1 MRITSRILVFAVV
14 CLATTSPRAT
24 ALNIIFEP
32 LSATTHPQIL
42 DGTFNF
48 DAENPAFDANATGLL
63 NILQQTEAVY
73 EDAFED
79 ADTIRITYWWDADMP
94 FCCGQSIPSMMRE
107 DGNGNLTH
115 AVVRFN
121 PTVAY
126 YIDPTPANDSEYTMD
141 QVLYNFGPNALTPTQ
156 QTQRFTGNVPN
167 VFEAGYNGAVV
178 PGGPADGGLRD
189 LLTLAF
195 QEVGH
200 SLGLNAG
207 FTGVTNGSMTGEGD
221 DGDYDVNPNFVNGNV
236 MAMLPRGGAQDPLDH
251 LFGNDAV
258 MASLSISSERTRPS
272 AADFF
277 AIASTQGWT
286 QIDLPRQDF
295 LGGNDWNTGFNWMGG
310 QVPLSLDSAY
320 VRHGAAVTLSGIG
333 NVSNLLVDNNSSV
346 QTSTNTLVA
355 DLVTIQK
362 TVGAGTPRIL
372 VSEFGELLSD
382 VITVDSGA
390 RLDVFGGDVEFER
403 MRILNG
409 GELRGNGTIDG
420 TNIVGEITND
430 GTIRASGAGTLLIT
444 SLNNL
449 GIDLDGNDEN
459 GEVVVTVADLDIQT
473 GLSDSFNGTATV
485 GGGRRL
491 TFGSGASVGAGGLLL
506 LDGSADPAT
515 VDGSVLFISS
525 SGVLR
530 ADGLGVVENPLIL
543 TSGSISETADAAAEL
558 RFNGSTYFNGGRV
571 VGPGLARQNGP
582 LFVGQDSEVEVNTYD
597 LDGLTG
603 NTVVTISAGSTLLIS
618 STFID
623 TTADNDFDGA
633 IHVNGSTLDIESV
646 WQLDGTL
653 NLNGQDMGGGGS
665 HEGASDEGDG
675 IASLHG
681 AGGVVVDN
689 GGRINIVG
697 TAFVETAATVI
708 NGLVFVDGIGEF
720 SGPTSLG
727 VNANVEINNANDSL
741 RLRGTTTLVG
751 PSLVGSGR
759 LIFEDN
765 VNVAFVNT
773 SVGTA
778 ETDLDGLLGNTQVLI
793 NSGLTFSIASIT
805 IEPTPNDGFDGV
817 VTNRG
822 TFSVLAGWRL
832 DGDLEM
838 EQIGGNVPTLAGLGT
853 FRIHTTGTFSSDGDA
868 IVNPPTQVAGAMLID
883 GGVTQINNTASFE
896 STAIVMVD
904 AGAELELNG
913 VSTLSGGSY
922 SGGGL
927 IQFNALTN
935 VNANTTI
942 ATGRVDLDGA
952 AENTQISL
960 NNAAL
965 VLNVGGI
972 DVTNNLYVGTMN
984 VTGAAARLEVN
995 LSNPLTAW
1003 RVTSGGVLNF
1013 STPSAGPVTMLDG
1026 SDLSAEGIINATG
1039 RVRLEANITLRSRLN
1054 VLTSDTDVHFG
1065 SGGQNFM
1072 FNTGSVAGL
1081 GSITIDD
1088 GTRMHLENN
1097 TNVGVDVENAG
1108 RLEVGFVASEVA
1120 IDLTA
1125 PGSAL
1130 IRANFSQTST
1140 GTFAVN
1146 LAGLLQG
1153 SQFDLL
1159 NVTQTARLGGTLE
1172 ISTIDG
1178 FVPTIGNTFQILT
1191 AASVVNTFATV
1202 YAFDE
1207 ADLLGYGV
1215 TVLYSPTDVVVRID
1229 NVFLLGDYNMN
1240 GIVDAADYTVW
1251 RNMLGQ
1257 MGAGLAA
1264 DGNGD
1269 SVVDANDYAVW
1280 KSHFGNMSPGSGSS
1294 SIGGSPAVP
1303 EPSCLLL
1310 AALGGLISWTLAYR
1324 PVNSRC
1330 R

>member
-1 MRITSRILVFAVV
+1 M
-14 CLATTSPRAT
+14 
-24 ALNIIFEP
+24 
-32 LSATTHPQIL
+32 
-42 DGTFNF
+42 
-48 DAENPAFDANATGLL
+48 
-63 NILQQTEAVY
+63 
-73 EDAFED
+73 
-79 ADTIRITYWWDADMP
+79 
-94 FCCGQSIPSMMRE
+94 
-107 DGNGNLTH
+107 
-115 AVVRFN
+115 
-121 PTVAY
+121 
-126 YIDPTPANDSEYTMD
+126 
-141 QVLYNFGPNALTPTQ
+141 
-156 QTQRFTGNVPN
+156 
-167 VFEAGYNGAVV
+167 
-178 PGGPADGGLRD
+178 
-189 LLTLAF
+189 
-195 QEVGH
+195 
-200 SLGLNAG
+200 
-207 FTGVTNGSMTGEGD
+207 
-221 DGDYDVNPNFVNGNV
+221 
-236 MAMLPRGGAQDPLDH
+236 
-251 LFGNDAV
+251 
-258 MASLSISSERTRPS
+258 
-272 AADFF
+272 
-277 AIASTQGWT
+277 
-286 QIDLPRQDF
+286 
-295 LGGNDWNTGFNWMGG
+295 
-310 QVPLSLDSAY
+310 
-320 VRHGAAVTLSGIG
+320 
-333 NVSNLLVDNNSSV
+333 
-346 QTSTNTLVA
+346 
-355 DLVTIQK
+355 
-362 TVGAGTPRIL
+362 
-372 VSEFGELLSD
+372 
-382 VITVDSGA
+382 
-390 RLDVFGGDVEFER
+390 
-403 MRILNG
+403 
-409 GELRGNGTIDG
+409 
-420 TNIVGEITND
+420 
-430 GTIRASGAGTLLIT
+430 
-444 SLNNL
+444 
-449 GIDLDGNDEN
+449 
-459 GEVVVTVADLDIQT
+459 
-473 GLSDSFNGTATV
+473 
-485 GGGRRL
+485 
-491 TFGSGASVGAGGLLL
+491 
-506 LDGSADPAT
+506 
-515 VDGSVLFISS
+515 
-525 SGVLR
+525 
-530 ADGLGVVENPLIL
+530 
-543 TSGSISETADAAAEL
+543 
-558 RFNGSTYFNGGRV
+558 
-571 VGPGLARQNGP
+571 
-582 LFVGQDSEVEVNTYD
+582 
-597 LDGLTG
+597 
-603 NTVVTISAGSTLLIS
+603 
-618 STFID
+618 
-623 TTADNDFDGA
+623 
-633 IHVNGSTLDIESV
+633 
-646 WQLDGTL
+646 
-653 NLNGQDMGGGGS
+653 
-665 HEGASDEGDG
+665 
-675 IASLHG
+675 
-681 AGGVVVDN
+681 
-689 GGRINIVG
+689 
-697 TAFVETAATVI
+697 
-708 NGLVFVDGIGEF
+708 
-720 SGPTSLG
+720 
-727 VNANVEINNANDSL
+727 
-741 RLRGTTTLVG
+741 
-751 PSLVGSGR
+751 
-759 LIFEDN
+759 
-765 VNVAFVNT
+765 
-773 SVGTA
+773 
-778 ETDLDGLLGNTQVLI
+778 
-793 NSGLTFSIASIT
+793 
-805 IEPTPNDGFDGV
+805 
-817 VTNRG
+817 
-822 TFSVLAGWRL
+822 
-832 DGDLEM
+832 
-838 EQIGGNVPTLAGLGT
+838 AGLGT